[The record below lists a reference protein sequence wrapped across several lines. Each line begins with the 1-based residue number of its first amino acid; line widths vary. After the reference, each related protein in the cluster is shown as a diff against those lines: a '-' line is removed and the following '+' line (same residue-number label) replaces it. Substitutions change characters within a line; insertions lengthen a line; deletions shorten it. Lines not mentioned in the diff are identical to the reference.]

1 VRKAKQYLRETHN
14 RKHPKRRKKAIKAD
28 RKLKTIARRLIREIE
43 RELSEETLLKYSQ
56 GLTLFKQ
63 ILDQKRG
70 GKNKIYSI
78 HKPFNSCIAK
88 GESHKQYEFGTKV
101 GLLTTSKTLVIT
113 AIKSFKGNPHNSK
126 TIGPLLKQT
135 KVNLG
140 EVPKEL
146 IYDRAGKGQKE
157 IGTTKITTPD
167 YRPLKRDTENQK
179 KS

>member
-1 VRKAKQYLRETHN
+1 MRKAKQYLRETHN

-63 ILDQKRG
+63 TLDQKRG

-101 GLLTTSKTLVIT
+101 GFINHLKNTRD
-113 AIKSFKGNPHNSK
+113 NSH
-126 TIGPLLKQT
+126 
-135 KVNLG
+135 
-140 EVPKEL
+140 
-146 IYDRAGKGQKE
+146 
-157 IGTTKITTPD
+157 
-167 YRPLKRDTENQK
+167 
-179 KS
+179 